1 MASQA
6 GTDKDDAIMADHAAT
21 VHRLDLTRTLRALV
35 LKYREISV
43 AAVAVVVCVV
53 FQAINAN
60 FFSLNEMAN
69 ILRLT
74 GQYGILALAEV
85 LVMITG
91 EIDMSVAKVYGIAP
105 FVMYFF
111 YNGFSL
117 PLIVTSVSVPALPLV
132 LAFALAILA
141 GVLIGFLNGFVT
153 VRLRV
158 PSMITTLG
166 AFFFLDGFTNYMA
179 NSQQLPQTYPEPF
192 EKFFGYNLYV
202 PDTGFQLTYLT
213 SISIFIWAVIG
224 ALAITYMLKK
234 TVFGLHTISVGS
246 NLEGAKEIG
255 VRIARTKIVNFM
267 LASGLAAFAGI
278 LFAVLNTETD
288 PSAGD
293 ASLNMF
299 AIAAAVIGGTSLMGG
314 SGTAIGAILGAFVIA
329 SLSQGL
335 PLIGV
340 SANVSNMIVGAAII
354 LAMVLNIYLDQFR
367 ARRD

>member
-1 MASQA
+1 MAAQVA
-6 GTDKDDAIMADHAAT
+6 PAN
-21 VHRLDLTRTLRALV
+21 RPDLLRTLLALL

-43 AAVAVVVCVV
+43 GVVAVIVCVI
-53 FQAINAN
+53 FQTINAN

-91 EIDMSVAKVYGIAP
+91 EIDLSAAKVYGIAP

-117 PLIVTSVSVPALPLV
+117 PLIFFSITIPATPLV
-132 LAFALAILA
+132 IAFALGILA
-141 GVLIGFLNGFVT
+141 GMLIGLVNGFVT
-153 VRLRV
+153 VQFGV
-158 PSMITTLG
+158 PSLITTLG
-166 AFFFLDGFTNYMA
+166 TFFFLDGFTNYMA

-192 EKFFGYNLYV
+192 EKFFGYNLYT
-202 PDTGFQLTYLT
+202 PDTGFQLSYL
-213 SISIFIWAVIG
+213 SNISIFLWAAVG
-224 ALAITYMLKK
+224 AVAITYMLKK

-255 VRIARTKIVNFM
+255 VRVQRTKILNFV
-267 LASGLAAFAGI
+267 LAGGLAAFAGI

-293 ASLNMF
+293 PSLNLY
-299 AIAAAVIGGTSLMGG
+299 AIAGAVIGGTSLFGG

-329 SLSQGL
+329 CLSQGL

-340 SANVSNMIVGAAII
+340 SANVSNMIVGVAIL
-354 LAMVLNIYLDQFR
+354 LAMILNIYLDHFR
-367 ARRD
+367 ARRG

>member
-1 MASQA
+1 MAA
-6 GTDKDDAIMADHAAT
+6 EVAT
-21 VHRLDLTRTLRALV
+21 ANRPDWQRTIVALL

-43 AAVAVVVCVV
+43 AVVAVIVCVI
-53 FQAINAN
+53 FQTVNSN
-60 FFSLNEMAN
+60 FFSLDEMAN

-91 EIDMSVAKVYGIAP
+91 EIDLSAAKVYGIAP

-117 PLIVTSVSVPALPLV
+117 PLIFFSVSIPAMPLV
-132 LAFALAILA
+132 IALALAILA
-141 GVLIGFLNGFVT
+141 GVLIGFVNGTVT
-153 VRLRV
+153 VRFGV
-158 PSMITTLG
+158 PSLITTLG
-166 AFFFLDGFTNYMA
+166 TFFFLDGFTEYMA

-192 EKFFGYNLYV
+192 SKFFGYNLYT
-202 PDTGFQLTYLT
+202 PDTGFQLVYLT
-213 SISIFIWAVIG
+213 SISIFIWAAIG
-224 ALAITYMLKK
+224 AVCITYMLKK
-234 TVFGLHTISVGS
+234 SVFGIHTISVGS

-255 VRIARTKIVNFM
+255 VRTQRTKILNFM
-267 LASGLAAFAGI
+267 IGGGLAAFAGI

-293 ASLNMF
+293 PSLNLY
-299 AIAAAVIGGTSLMGG
+299 AIAGAVIGGTSLFGG

-340 SANVSNMIVGAAII
+340 SANVSNMIIGVAIL
-354 LAMVLNIYLDQFR
+354 LAMILNIYLDHFR
-367 ARRD
+367 ARRG

>member
-1 MASQA
+1 MAAQVA
-6 GTDKDDAIMADHAAT
+6 TANKPDLMHTIAA
-21 VHRLDLTRTLRALV
+21 LP

-43 AAVAVVVCVV
+43 GVVAVIVCVV
-53 FQAINAN
+53 FQAINSN

-91 EIDMSVAKVYGIAP
+91 EIDLSAAKVYGIAP

-117 PLIVTSVSVPALPLV
+117 PLIFFTVSIPATPLV
-132 LAFALAILA
+132 IAFALAVLA
-141 GVLIGFLNGFVT
+141 GVLIGFVNGFVT
-153 VRLRV
+153 VQFGV
-158 PSMITTLG
+158 PSLITTLG
-166 AFFFLDGFTNYMA
+166 TFFFLDGFTNYMA
-179 NSQQLPQTYPEPF
+179 NSQQLPQAYPDPF
-192 EKFFGYNLYV
+192 NRFFGYNLYT
-202 PDTGFQLTYLT
+202 PDTGFQLAYLT
-213 SISIFIWAVIG
+213 SISIFIWAVLG

-255 VRIARTKIVNFM
+255 VRVQRTKIWNFM
-267 LASGLAAFAGI
+267 LAGGLAAFAGI

-293 ASLNMF
+293 PSLNLY
-299 AIAAAVIGGTSLMGG
+299 AIAGAVIGGTSLFGG

-340 SANVSNMIVGAAII
+340 SANVSNMIVGIAIL
-354 LAMVLNIYLDQFR
+354 LAMILNIYLDHFR
-367 ARRD
+367 ARRG